1 MKSPSKR
8 HGGLFLACAVATV
21 VGLLVGCATNRTA
34 GRQLDDGTI
43 TSKIQSKLTA
53 DPEINSTNIDVDTF
67 EGVVT
72 LRGEVEKE
80 YARDEAERLARDT
93 RGVVDVDNRIQ
104 VVSATDEDDST
115 VSDGWITTKIKS
127 KLTADPELNPFNIDV
142 DTLNGVVTLS
152 GAVASE
158 AKRAEAEKLA
168 RATKGVV
175 DVVNDLKIRT
185 R

>member
-1 MKSPSKR
+1 MKSRRKR
-8 HGGLFLACAVATV
+8 YSRLLLACTVATV
-21 VGLLVGCATNRTA
+21 VGLLVACATNRTT
-34 GRQLDDGTI
+34 GRQLDDATI
-43 TSKIQSKLTA
+43 TSKIQSKLIA
-53 DPEINSTNIDVDTF
+53 DQAINSTNIDVDTF
-67 EGVVT
+67 DGVVT

-93 RGVVDVDNRIQ
+93 RGVVGVDNRIL
-104 VVSATDEDDST
+104 VVSAATEDDST
-115 VSDGWITTKIKS
+115 VSDSWITTKIKS
-127 KLTADPELNPFNIDV
+127 KLTADPELNPFNVDV

-152 GAVASE
+152 GAVVSE

-175 DVVNDLKIRT
+175 DVVNDLQIQT